1 MDESIMISIDLA
13 NDVEIAKEL
22 QDYLK
27 SKGIDSHLEAAEIK
41 IDKTAFDLKIFKS
54 FLKYTNRTKHS
65 VKKIN
70 SKLFLISISVG
81 VEDLGM
87 GTCEICG
94 LVDFE
99 EQLFSHR
106 WTHGI

>member
-1 MDESIMISIDLA
+1 MISIDLA

-54 FLKYTNRTKHS
+54 FQLVCQYL
-65 VKKIN
+65 
-70 SKLFLISISVG
+70 SKCLYFP
-81 VEDLGM
+81 E
-87 GTCEICG
+87 
-94 LVDFE
+94 
-99 EQLFSHR
+99 
-106 WTHGI
+106 

>member
-1 MDESIMISIDLA
+1 MISVDLA

-22 QDYLK
+22 YEYLK
-27 SKGIDSHLEAAEIK
+27 SKGIKSNLKAAEIK
-41 IDKTAFDLKIFKS
+41 IDKNAFDLEIFKR
-54 FLKYTNRTKHS
+54 FLWDTKRTNHTI
-65 VKKIN
+65 KKIN
-70 SKLFLISISVG
+70 SNLFLISKDVD

-94 LVDFE
+94 LVGFE
-99 EQLFSHR
+99 EQLYSHR

>member
-1 MDESIMISIDLA
+1 MISIDLA

-41 IDKTAFDLKIFKS
+41 IDKTAYDLEIFKN
-54 FLKYTNRTKHS
+54 FLKDTKKTKHS

-70 SKLFLISISVG
+70 PKLFLISKSVD
-81 VEDLGM
+81 VQDLGM

-94 LVDFE
+94 LVGFE
-99 EQLFSHR
+99 EELYSHR

>member
-1 MDESIMISIDLA
+1 MAKSTVISIDLA
-13 NDVEIAKEL
+13 NDAEIAKEL
-22 QDYLK
+22 LDYLK
-27 SKGIDSHLEAAEIK
+27 SKGIDSHLEASEVK
-41 IDKTAFDLKIFKS
+41 IDKNAFDLEIFKS
-54 FLKYTNRTKHS
+54 FLWDTKRTKHTI
-65 VKKIN
+65 KKIN
-70 SKLFLISISVG
+70 PKLFLISKSVD

-94 LVDFE
+94 LVGFE